1 LLDTKYRNLA
11 LIFFLTI
18 TTIGSSIGILNYVLS
33 VQNKPNDNTIDL
45 NKIYDF
51 YGGVGLFDRGIHVIA
66 TKNNPL
72 SFKDDFSFIN
82 SYWQLLKENKTTIA
96 SSEDFIS
103 IIISR
108 GNFPTGGYTIQ
119 VKSFSW
125 LESYPVKLRFQVN
138 FTDPGENVIVTQAST
153 NPLVL
158 IPLGKLDSGEY
169 TIEVNIISYILT
181 FDQQG
186 NPVYTQ
192 LQTFKAEIWTETFVI
207 Q

>member
-1 LLDTKYRNLA
+1 MRYRTLA
-11 LIFFLTI
+11 MIFFVTL

-45 NKIYDF
+45 SKIYDY
-51 YGGVGLFDRGIHVIA
+51 YGGVNLFDKGIHVIA
-66 TKNNPL
+66 TKSNPL
-72 SFKDDFSFIN
+72 SFKDDFPLVNNF
-82 SYWQLLKENKTTIA
+82 WKLLKENKTALA

-108 GNFPTGGYTIQ
+108 GNFPTGGYAIK

-125 LESYPVKLRFQVN
+125 LESYPVELRFQVN
-138 FTDPGENVIVTQAST
+138 FTDPGEDVIVTQALT
-153 NPLVL
+153 NPMVL

-169 TIEVNIISYILT
+169 IIKVNIISYILT

-192 LQTFKAEIWTETFVI
+192 LQTFKAEIWTQTFVI